1 MRSFPKWFVA
11 IATSMGLTVTQ
22 AYAAL
27 PTTVQ
32 TAIDG
37 AQADGETLGYALLVM
52 AITVGLVFYLKG
64 KAGR

>member
-1 MRSFPKWFVA
+1 MKQFPKWFA
-11 IATSMGLTVTQ
+11 ALALSLGLTVTQ

-27 PTTVQ
+27 PAAVQ

-37 AQADGETLGYALLVM
+37 AQEDGSTLGYGLLVM
-52 AITVGLVFYLKG
+52 AITVGLIFWIKS